1 MVPWKTFSWKCCTA
15 GFQPPPPFFLFAHV
29 SAELVPWSTV
39 PTPLKCGW
47 SRAVWISSHGGA
59 CAGVRLI
66 LSLWKSWIYF
76 WLFSVAWTGN
86 ETAYWPWRFI
96 WTSLVIVEGFWD
108 REKDFFFLI
117 SFPGVTTYAETFPH
131 GILFDVWVADT
142 TRISAPD
149 TFHFSV
155 DVFVL
160 IHAGNL
166 WAIYEPPPGNFF
178 LFMEEGAFVFTLPT
192 MQYSLL
198 PTLTLLYR

>member
-1 MVPWKTFSWKCCTA
+1 MQKYVRCSFILKLKKGSLVVVPLKTFSWKCCTA
-15 GFQPPPPFFLFAHV
+15 GFQPPPLFLFAHV

-108 REKDFFFLI
+108 REKDFFF
-117 SFPGVTTYAETFPH
+117 F
-131 GILFDVWVADT
+131 
-142 TRISAPD
+142 
-149 TFHFSV
+149 
-155 DVFVL
+155 
-160 IHAGNL
+160 
-166 WAIYEPPPGNFF
+166 NFF
-178 LFMEEGAFVFTLPT
+178 PRRDYICRDISPRDSVWCVSGRHHT
-192 MQYSLL
+192 YISSRHISLL
-198 PTLTLLYR
+198 CGRVCIDPCW

>member
-1 MVPWKTFSWKCCTA
+1 MKDLQLKMLHSGISTTTP
-15 GFQPPPPFFLFAHV
+15 FLFAHV

-47 SRAVWISSHGGA
+47 SRALWISSSGGA

-108 REKDFFFLI
+108 REKDFFFI

-160 IHAGNL
+160 IRAGNL
-166 WAIYEPPPGNFF
+166 WASYEHK
-178 LFMEEGAFVFTLPT
+178 GAFVFTLPT

-198 PTLTLLYR
+198 RTLTLLYR